1 MYIKIDTIKDF
12 INSYIHILS
21 QLKRQWLPAVGLSGY
36 LNSWYNYMNLEDQ
49 CVAPVSVRDIHTQK
63 ISEVLGKDFW
73 GQDRSQSFE
82 EFNNKIGRIFDYIKE
97 KDKFYYRWLSKV
109 LYLGKFKDKI
119 VKTLFEEFSIISDN
133 NSYYIPYSSYDY
145 PGMLKNIQDPPTA
158 ISVRGNLDIFV
169 KPMIAIIGSRHASRE
184 ALKEAYCLS
193 RLLAARGVVVV
204 SGGAIGCDMASHLGA
219 SYGLGVG
226 VGVDAGAG
234 VGIGI
239 DNNKQSKVC
248 NTVVVFAGGLGH
260 MYPKCHIKYFNE
272 IEKQGGAFVS
282 ERLWNDRSR
291 SKDFPVRNRI
301 ISGLCGGVVMVQA
314 DTRSGS
320 SVTGQLSINQGRE
333 LYVLLRKSEAYCGN
347 IKFFK
352 EGAVG
357 YYGYEDFIN
366 KKFYR
371 YVSC

>member
-1 MYIKIDTIKDF
+1 MYVKIDTIKDF

-21 QLKRQWLPAVGLSGY
+21 QLKRQWLPAVGLGGY
-36 LNSWYNYMNLEDQ
+36 LNSWYNYMNLKDQ
-49 CVAPVSVRDIHTQK
+49 SVDPVSVRNIHTQK
-63 ISEVLGKDFW
+63 ISELV
-73 GQDRSQSFE
+73 GQDLWGMDRSKNFE
-82 EFNNKIGRIFDYIKE
+82 EFNNKIDEIFNYIKSE
-97 KDKFYYRWLSKV
+97 DKFYYRWLSKV
-109 LYLGKFKDKI
+109 LYLGKLKDKI
-119 VKTLFEEFSIISDN
+119 ERSLFEEFSIISDKGA
-133 NSYYIPYSSYDY
+133 YYIPYSSDNY

-169 KPMIAIIGSRHASRE
+169 KPMIAIIGSRHASKE

-193 RLLAARGVVVV
+193 RSLVSRGVVVV

-219 SYGLGVG
+219 SYSVRL
-226 VGVDAGAG
+226 
-234 VGIGI
+234 
-239 DNNKQSKVC
+239 DNKKSKVC

-260 MYPKCHIKYFNE
+260 MYPRCHMKYFNE
-272 IEKQGGAFVS
+272 IEKQGGTFVS
-282 ERLWNDRSR
+282 ERLWTDRSR
-291 SKDFPVRNRI
+291 PKDFPIRNRI

-320 SVTGQLSINQGRE
+320 SVTGQISINQGRE

-357 YYGYEDFIN
+357 YYGYKDFIN